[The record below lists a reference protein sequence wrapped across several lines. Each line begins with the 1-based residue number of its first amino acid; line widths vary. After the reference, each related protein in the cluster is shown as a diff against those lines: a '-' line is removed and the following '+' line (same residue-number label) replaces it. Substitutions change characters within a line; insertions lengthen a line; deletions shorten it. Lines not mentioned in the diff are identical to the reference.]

1 MCAVLEAGAG
11 GASESEGTL
20 DRVVGALGRAG
31 FFPQFAVFPVLYLDE
46 DMAVFRFPP
55 LNSNIAVRRVS

>member
-1 MCAVLEAGAG
+1 MI
-11 GASESEGTL
+11 
-20 DRVVGALGRAG
+20 GALGRAG

-55 LNSNIAVRRVS
+55 LNSNIAVRKVL